1 VLLDP
6 VEPFQEG
13 SRAKLV
19 DLGSGT
25 LMTRIGGAL
34 WLVGLVSGSEGLRDA
49 GIGCAASEKTQSTI
63 RHGVYKLVSRRRPLT
78 EEGEPDPWDFDVPGG
93 DWEHHS
99 FFGGHGANIM
109 TCASFINHRFHL
121 GYVEPAIMAL
131 AVGDNIGRVVDRRHW
146 ASDAFVGAAVGFA
159 IGKAFAD
166 RQLERR
172 RDRDDAKADENRPSG
187 GLDVETKDGVVYLG
201 WKQWF

>member
-1 VLLDP
+1 
-6 VEPFQEG
+6 
-13 SRAKLV
+13 
-19 DLGSGT
+19 
-25 LMTRIGGAL
+25 
-34 WLVGLVSGSEGLRDA
+34 
-49 GIGCAASEKTQSTI
+49 
-63 RHGVYKLVSRRRPLT
+63 
-78 EEGEPDPWDFDVPGG
+78 
-93 DWEHHS
+93 
-99 FFGGHGANIM
+99 M

-131 AVGDNIGRVVDRRHW
+131 AVGVNIGRVVDRRHW